1 MMLMPKINSV
11 KQQKL
16 MTFSKMIRNGRLM
29 INLGMLL
36 LTVRVA
42 AVELAAFLV
51 LVAVAALVTF
61 LMKCFPSLW
70 ADGVTRRSQQS
81 RKGADLRYDLEVT
94 LEQAFD
100 GDTQKISIP
109 VPVTCDTCDGSG
121 AAKGSKPVTCNA
133 CGGHGKVRAQQGF
146 FSVERT
152 CPSCQ
157 GQGETI
163 SKPCSSCGGQGRIQK
178 IKT

>member
-1 MMLMPKINSV
+1 MG
-11 KQQKL
+11 
-16 MTFSKMIRNGRLM
+16 GRR
-29 INLGMLL
+29 G
-36 LTVRVA
+36 
-42 AVELAAFLV
+42 
-51 LVAVAALVTF
+51 
-61 LMKCFPSLW
+61 
-70 ADGVTRRSQQS
+70 RRSQQS

-109 VPVTCDTCDGSG
+109 VPATCDTCDGSG

-146 FSVERT
+146 SLLKELALVVRDK
-152 CPSCQ
+152 
-157 GQGETI
+157 ETI

-178 IKT
+178 KKPECEYPERR